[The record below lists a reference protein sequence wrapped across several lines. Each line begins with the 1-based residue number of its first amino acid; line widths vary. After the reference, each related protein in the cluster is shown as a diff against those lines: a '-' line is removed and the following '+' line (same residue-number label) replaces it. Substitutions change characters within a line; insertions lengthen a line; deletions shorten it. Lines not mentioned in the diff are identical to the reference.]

1 MKNPLNKRI
10 LREIKGEFGKYVVIF
25 LFMTALIGI
34 VSGFLVADQSLTV
47 SYNQSFEKYNVE
59 DGNFELAQKADAYT
73 IKSIEEENVT
83 LYENFYVENS
93 TDDFES
99 TLRIYADRKEVDKV
113 CLLDYQRCRQ
123 GAENRWYRCSVR
135 LLRTLSEQHGFH
147 V

>member
-59 DGNFELAQKADAYT
+59 DGNFELAQKADADT

-99 TLRIYADRKEVDKV
+99 TLRIYAEKKSIKFACWTAIFRLRIQRSRSTVFMRKITTS
-113 CLLDYQRCRQ
+113 Q
-123 GAENRWYRCSVR
+123 
-135 LLRTLSEQHGFH
+135 
-147 V
+147 